1 MFANLSDHRKG
12 LLLTTF
18 GGLTLSMDIP
28 LIRLSSGEVW
38 SVLSARSFA
47 TIVVALVAL
56 FVIRLVALFVIR
68 RVTGSLRSVTPGWLG
83 LPVAFFY
90 GLTTLSFLLA
100 VYYTTAANVVFIIA
114 LNPMFTALLSWIF
127 LKERPALSTFITM
140 GAMVIGV
147 ALIVGDGMEGGH
159 LLGDALSVVAS
170 FSIACAITI
179 SRASRRDMGFASLL
193 AAVFPASV
201 GLYHL
206 IPTGFSIDHPA
217 WILFDGAVLMPLSF
231 WCLATGTRFLSA
243 PEVAMFYLLETIL
256 APIWVWMIFAEAP
269 TNMALAGGAIL
280 ILALGAHSLWQA
292 RVKTRAA
299 MVG

>member
-1 MFANLSDHRKG
+1 MFFNLSDHRKG

-18 GGLTLSMDIP
+18 GGLALSMDIP
-28 LIRLSSGEVW
+28 LIRLSSGDVW
-38 SVLSARSFA
+38 SVLSARSLA
-47 TIVVALVAL
+47 TIVVALTAL
-56 FVIRLVALFVIR
+56 LVIR
-68 RVTGSLRSVTPGWLG
+68 RVTGSLRSVLPGWLG
-83 LPVAFFY
+83 LPVGLFY
-90 GLTTLSFLLA
+90 GLTTITFLLA

-140 GAMVIGV
+140 AVMIIGV
-147 ALIVGDGMEGGH
+147 GLIVGDGMEGGH
-159 LLGDALSVVAS
+159 LLGDALSVLSS

-179 SRASRRDMGFASLL
+179 GRASRRDMGFASLL
-193 AAVFPASV
+193 SAVIPAAA

-206 IPTGFSIDHPA
+206 VPSGFSIDHPG
-217 WILFDGAVLMPLSF
+217 WILLDGVVLMPLSF

-256 APIWVWMIFAEAP
+256 APIWVWLIFAEAP
-269 TNMALAGGAIL
+269 TDMALAGGAIL

-292 RVKTRAA
+292 RVRTRAA
-299 MVG
+299 IAG

>member
-18 GGLTLSMDIP
+18 GGLVLSMDIP

-38 SVLSARSFA
+38 SVLSARSLA
-47 TIVVALVAL
+47 TVVVALAAL
-56 FVIRLVALFVIR
+56 FLIR
-68 RVTGSLRSVTPGWLG
+68 RVTGSVRGVLPGWLG
-83 LPVAFFY
+83 ILVGFFY
-90 GLTTLSFLLA
+90 GLTTISFILA

-127 LKERPALSTFITM
+127 LKERPALSTFVTM
-140 GAMVIGV
+140 AVMILGV
-147 ALIVGDGMEGGH
+147 GLIVGDGMEGGH
-159 LLGDALSVVAS
+159 LLGDALSVLAS

-193 AAVFPASV
+193 AAILPAAV
-201 GLYHL
+201 GLYHVA
-206 IPTGFSIDHPA
+206 PSGFSIDNPG
-217 WILFDGAVLMPLSF
+217 WILLDGGVLMPLSF

-256 APIWVWMIFAEAP
+256 APIWVWLIFAEAP
-269 TNMALAGGAIL
+269 TNMTLAGGAIL
-280 ILALGAHSLWQA
+280 ILALAAHSLWQA
-292 RVKTRAA
+292 RVKARAA
-299 MVG
+299 LAICWNSA

>member
-12 LLLTTF
+12 LLLTTL
-18 GGLTLSMDIP
+18 GGLALSMDIP

-38 SVLSARSFA
+38 SVLSVRSLA
-47 TIVVALVAL
+47 TVVVALA
-56 FVIRLVALFVIR
+56 ALFVIR
-68 RVTGSLRSVTPGWLG
+68 RVTGSLRGVLPGWLG
-83 LPVAFFY
+83 LPVGFFY
-90 GLTTLSFLLA
+90 GLTTISFLLA

-127 LKERPALSTFITM
+127 LKERPAVSTFITM
-140 GAMVIGV
+140 AVMIIGV
-147 ALIVGDGMEGGH
+147 GLIVGDGMEGGH
-159 LLGDALSVVAS
+159 LLGDTLSVVAS

-179 SRASRRDMGFASLL
+179 SRASRQDMGFASLL
-193 AAVFPASV
+193 AAVMPAIV
-201 GLYHL
+201 GLYQV
-206 IPTGFSIDHPA
+206 IPTGFSIEHPG

-269 TNMALAGGAIL
+269 TDMTLAGGAIL
-280 ILALGAHSLWQA
+280 IVALGAHSLWQA
-292 RVKTRAA
+292 RAKTRAA
-299 MVG
+299 MAG

>member
-1 MFANLSDHRKG
+1 MLSNLSDHRKG

-18 GGLTLSMDIP
+18 GGLALSMDIP
-28 LIRLSSGEVW
+28 LIRLSSGDVW
-38 SVLSARSFA
+38 SVLSARSLA
-47 TIVVALVAL
+47 TIVVALTVL
-56 FVIRLVALFVIR
+56 VIIR
-68 RVTGSLRSVTPGWLG
+68 RVTGSLRNVLPGWLG
-83 LPVAFFY
+83 LPVGLFY
-90 GLTTLSFLLA
+90 GLTTITFLLA

-127 LKERPALSTFITM
+127 LKERPALSTFVTM
-140 GAMVIGV
+140 AVMLLGV
-147 ALIVGDGMEGGH
+147 GLIVGDGMEGGH
-159 LLGDALSVVAS
+159 LLGDALSVLAS

-179 SRASRRDMGFASLL
+179 GRASRRDMGFASLL
-193 AAVFPASV
+193 SAVIPAAA

-206 IPTGFSIDHPA
+206 VPSGFSIDQPG
-217 WILFDGAVLMPLSF
+217 WILLDGAVLMPLSF

-256 APIWVWMIFAEAP
+256 APIWVWLIFAEAP

-292 RVKTRAA
+292 RVRTRAA
-299 MVG
+299 IAG

>member
-1 MFANLSDHRKG
+1 MFSNLSAHRKG

-18 GGLTLSMDIP
+18 GGLALSMDIP
-28 LIRLSSGEVW
+28 LIRLSSGDVW
-38 SVLSARSFA
+38 SVLSARSLA
-47 TIVVALVAL
+47 TIVVALTAL
-56 FVIRLVALFVIR
+56 LVIR
-68 RVTGSLRSVTPGWLG
+68 RVTGSLRSVLPGWLG
-83 LPVAFFY
+83 LPVGLFY
-90 GLTTLSFLLA
+90 GLTTITFLLA

-140 GAMVIGV
+140 AVMIIGV
-147 ALIVGDGMEGGH
+147 GLIVGDGMEGGH
-159 LLGDALSVVAS
+159 LLGDALSVLSS

-179 SRASRRDMGFASLL
+179 GRASRRDMGFASLL
-193 AAVFPASV
+193 SAVIPAAA

-206 IPTGFSIDHPA
+206 VPSGFSIDHPG
-217 WILFDGAVLMPLSF
+217 WILLDGVVLMPLSF

-256 APIWVWMIFAEAP
+256 APIWVWLIFAEAP
-269 TNMALAGGAIL
+269 TDMALAGGAIL

-292 RVKTRAA
+292 RVRTRAA
-299 MVG
+299 IAG

>member
-1 MFANLSDHRKG
+1 MFSNLSDHRKG

-18 GGLTLSMDIP
+18 GGLALSMDIP
-28 LIRLSSGEVW
+28 LIRLSSGDVW
-38 SVLSARSFA
+38 SVLSARSLA
-47 TIVVALVAL
+47 TIVVALTVL
-56 FVIRLVALFVIR
+56 VIIR
-68 RVTGSLRSVTPGWLG
+68 RVTGSLRSVLPGWLG
-83 LPVAFFY
+83 LPVGLFY
-90 GLTTLSFLLA
+90 GLTTITFLLA

-127 LKERPALSTFITM
+127 LKERPALSTFVTM
-140 GAMVIGV
+140 AVMLLGV
-147 ALIVGDGMEGGH
+147 GLIVGDGMEGGH
-159 LLGDALSVVAS
+159 LLGDALSVLAS

-179 SRASRRDMGFASLL
+179 GRASRRDMGFASLL
-193 AAVFPASV
+193 SAVIPAAA

-206 IPTGFSIDHPA
+206 VPSGFSIDQPG
-217 WILFDGAVLMPLSF
+217 WIVLDGAVLMPLSF

-256 APIWVWMIFAEAP
+256 APIWVWLIFAEAP

-292 RVKTRAA
+292 RVRTRAA
-299 MVG
+299 IAG

>member
-1 MFANLSDHRKG
+1 MFSNLSDHRKG

-18 GGLTLSMDIP
+18 GGLALSMDIP
-28 LIRLSSGEVW
+28 LIRLSSGDVW
-38 SVLSARSFA
+38 SVLSARSLA
-47 TIVVALVAL
+47 TIVVALTAL
-56 FVIRLVALFVIR
+56 LVIR
-68 RVTGSLRSVTPGWLG
+68 RVTGSLRSVLPGWLG
-83 LPVAFFY
+83 LPVGLFY
-90 GLTTLSFLLA
+90 GLTTITFLLA

-140 GAMVIGV
+140 AVMIIGV
-147 ALIVGDGMEGGH
+147 GLIAGDGMEGGH
-159 LLGDALSVVAS
+159 LLGDALSVLSS

-179 SRASRRDMGFASLL
+179 GRASRRDMGFASLL
-193 AAVFPASV
+193 SAVIPAAA

-206 IPTGFSIDHPA
+206 VPSGFSIDHPG
-217 WILFDGAVLMPLSF
+217 WILLDGVVLMPLSF

-256 APIWVWMIFAEAP
+256 APIWVWLIFAEAP
-269 TNMALAGGAIL
+269 TDMALAGGAIL

-292 RVKTRAA
+292 RVRTRAA
-299 MVG
+299 IAG

>member
-1 MFANLSDHRKG
+1 MFSNLSDHRKG

-18 GGLTLSMDIP
+18 GGLALSMDIP
-28 LIRLSSGEVW
+28 LIRLSSGDVW
-38 SVLSARSFA
+38 SVLSARSLA
-47 TIVVALVAL
+47 TIVVALTAL
-56 FVIRLVALFVIR
+56 LVIR
-68 RVTGSLRSVTPGWLG
+68 RVTGSLRSVLPGWLG
-83 LPVAFFY
+83 LPVGLFY
-90 GLTTLSFLLA
+90 GLTTITFLLA

-140 GAMVIGV
+140 AVMIIGV
-147 ALIVGDGMEGGH
+147 GLIVGDGMEGGH
-159 LLGDALSVVAS
+159 LLGDALSVLSS

-179 SRASRRDMGFASLL
+179 GRASRRDMGFASLL
-193 AAVFPASV
+193 SAVIPAAA

-206 IPTGFSIDHPA
+206 VPSGFSIDHPG
-217 WILFDGAVLMPLSF
+217 WILLDGVVLMPLSF

-256 APIWVWMIFAEAP
+256 APIWVWLIFAEAP
-269 TNMALAGGAIL
+269 TDMALAGGAIL

-292 RVKTRAA
+292 RVRTRAA
-299 MVG
+299 IAG

>member
-1 MFANLSDHRKG
+1 MFSNLSDHRKG

-18 GGLTLSMDIP
+18 GGLALSMDIP
-28 LIRLSSGEVW
+28 MIRLSSGAVW
-38 SVLSARSFA
+38 SVLSARSLA
-47 TIVVALVAL
+47 TIVVALTAL
-56 FVIRLVALFVIR
+56 LVIR
-68 RVTGSLRSVTPGWLG
+68 RVTGSLRSVLPGWLG
-83 LPVAFFY
+83 LPVGLFY
-90 GLTTLSFLLA
+90 GLTTITFLLA

-140 GAMVIGV
+140 AVMIIGV
-147 ALIVGDGMEGGH
+147 GLIVGDGMEGGH
-159 LLGDALSVVAS
+159 LLGDALSVLSS

-179 SRASRRDMGFASLL
+179 GRASRRDMGFASLL
-193 AAVFPASV
+193 SAVIPAAA

-206 IPTGFSIDHPA
+206 VPSGFSIDHPG
-217 WILFDGAVLMPLSF
+217 WILLDGVVLMPLSF

-256 APIWVWMIFAEAP
+256 APIWVWLIFAEAP
-269 TNMALAGGAIL
+269 TDMALAGGAIL

-292 RVKTRAA
+292 RVRTRAA
-299 MVG
+299 IAG

>member
-1 MFANLSDHRKG
+1 MFSNLSDHRKG

-18 GGLTLSMDIP
+18 GGLALSMDIP
-28 LIRLSSGEVW
+28 LIRLSSGDVW
-38 SVLSARSFA
+38 SVLSARSLA
-47 TIVVALVAL
+47 TIVVALTVL
-56 FVIRLVALFVIR
+56 VIIR
-68 RVTGSLRSVTPGWLG
+68 RVTGSLRSVLPGWLG
-83 LPVAFFY
+83 LPVGLFY
-90 GLTTLSFLLA
+90 GLTTITFLLA

-127 LKERPALSTFITM
+127 LKERPALSTFVTM
-140 GAMVIGV
+140 AVMLLGV
-147 ALIVGDGMEGGH
+147 GLIVGDGMEGGH
-159 LLGDALSVVAS
+159 LLGDALSVLAS

-179 SRASRRDMGFASLL
+179 GRASRRDMGFASLL
-193 AAVFPASV
+193 SAIIPAAA

-206 IPTGFSIDHPA
+206 VPSGFSIDQPG
-217 WILFDGAVLMPLSF
+217 WILLDGAVLMPLSF

-256 APIWVWMIFAEAP
+256 APIWVWLIFAEAP

-292 RVKTRAA
+292 RVRTRAA
-299 MVG
+299 IAG

>member
-1 MFANLSDHRKG
+1 MFSNLSDHRKG

-18 GGLTLSMDIP
+18 GGFALSMDIP
-28 LIRLSSGEVW
+28 LIRLSSGDVW
-38 SVLSARSFA
+38 SVLSARSLA
-47 TIVVALVAL
+47 TIVVALTVL
-56 FVIRLVALFVIR
+56 VIIR
-68 RVTGSLRSVTPGWLG
+68 RVTGSLRSVLPGWLG
-83 LPVAFFY
+83 LPVGLFY
-90 GLTTLSFLLA
+90 GLTTITFLLA

-127 LKERPALSTFITM
+127 LKERPALSTFVTM
-140 GAMVIGV
+140 AVMLLGV
-147 ALIVGDGMEGGH
+147 GLIVGDGMEGGH
-159 LLGDALSVVAS
+159 LLGDALSVLAS

-179 SRASRRDMGFASLL
+179 GRASRRDMGFASLL
-193 AAVFPASV
+193 SAVIPAAA

-206 IPTGFSIDHPA
+206 VPSGFSIDQPG
-217 WILFDGAVLMPLSF
+217 WILLDGAVLMPLSF

-256 APIWVWMIFAEAP
+256 APIWVWLIFAEAP

-292 RVKTRAA
+292 RVRTRAA
-299 MVG
+299 IAG